1 MSAARQ
7 RRWRLL
13 CCFLPA
19 LLTLGVCMLSPVND
33 YFRYFLPIVA
43 MTPPL
48 LAATGSR
55 PAASSHLQK
64 NAQSLPAQQEGPL
77 SPSNE

>member
-1 MSAARQ
+1 MWLLVAAGLALWRC
-7 RRWRLL
+7 RRWRMLAG
-13 CCFLPA
+13 FLPA

-48 LAATGSR
+48 LAVARR
-55 PAASSHLQK
+55 PSQ
-64 NAQSLPAQQEGPL
+64 PAQGAA
-77 SPSNE
+77 